1 MSINQG
7 YLLVV
12 EDNND
17 ILKFLET
24 TLNFKGHRVLT
35 AHNGEEALNV
45 MQNERPALI
54 ITDILMPKMDG
65 FSLLNKLRSN
75 IETQNIPVILISAFY
90 IEPED
95 KIFAFTLGATRFI
108 KKPINME
115 DFIQTIEE
123 LLAQGEH
130 SPSNEKFSGPNFYG
144 EYRTRIRTMLN
155 QKNARLAQIK
165 HLLEIVPEEEKPSFE
180 NTLILVAAER
190 EEIRLLGEHIRER
203 RSKSRTN

>member
-1 MSINQG
+1 MTIKQY

-24 TLNFKGHRVLT
+24 TLNFKGYRVMI
-35 AHNGEEALNV
+35 AHNGEEALDA
-45 MQNERPALI
+45 MQNERPSLI

-65 FSLLNKLRSN
+65 FSLLNHLRTN
-75 IETQNIPVILISAFY
+75 PETQNIPVILISAFY
-90 IEPED
+90 IELED
-95 KIFAFTLGATRFI
+95 KIFAYTLGATRFI

-115 DFIQTIEE
+115 DFMQAIEE

-130 SPSNEKFSGPNFYG
+130 SAMHEKFAGPNFYK
-144 EYRTRIRTMLN
+144 EYSTRIRTMLN
-155 QKNARLAQIK
+155 EKDARLAQIK
-165 HLLEIVPEEEKPSFE
+165 RLLEIVPEEEKPSFQS
-180 NTLILVAAER
+180 TLFLVTAER

-203 RSKSRTN
+203 RAKSRTS

>member
-24 TLNFKGHRVLT
+24 TLIFKGYRVLT
-35 AHNGEEALNV
+35 AHNGAEALDV
-45 MQNERPALI
+45 MQSEHPALI

-75 IETQNIPVILISAFY
+75 INTQNIPVILISAFY

-115 DFIQTIEE
+115 DFLHAIEE

-130 SPSNEKFSGPNFYG
+130 SPAHEKFSGPNFYG
-144 EYRTRIRTMLN
+144 EYRTRIRILLN
-155 QKNARLAQIK
+155 QKNTRLAQIK

>member
-12 EDNND
+12 EDNHD

-24 TLNFKGHRVLT
+24 TLHFKGYRVLT
-35 AHNGEEALNV
+35 ARNGEEALDV
-45 MQNERPALI
+45 IQNERPALI

-75 IETQNIPVILISAFY
+75 IETQSIPVILISAFY

-115 DFIQTIEE
+115 DFLQTIEE

-130 SPSNEKFSGPNFYG
+130 APVHEKFSGPNFYR

-155 QKNARLAQIK
+155 QKNARLTQIK

>member
-24 TLNFKGHRVLT
+24 TLNFKGYSVLT
-35 AHNGEEALNV
+35 AHNGEEALEV

-65 FSLLNKLRSN
+65 FSLLNKLRTN
-75 IETQNIPVILISAFY
+75 IETQSIPVILISAFY

-115 DFIQTIEE
+115 DFMQTIAE

-130 SPSNEKFSGPNFYG
+130 SAVHEKFSGPDFYK
-144 EYRTRIRTMLN
+144 EYRTRIRTLLN
-155 QKNARLAQIK
+155 QKNSRLAQIK

-180 NTLILVAAER
+180 SSLILVAAER